1 MHLFCGVSQG
11 PSPLISTM
19 GHCTHQQKVYGYHT
33 IILVFLFIINI
44 SISKAFEN
52 NTLCKDEA
60 KSRVKRVINN
70 FDPENVFL
78 SVWGPKAISVQLTD
92 QVGWNTF
99 RIFGYL
105 VGGKAPFII
114 DVIHIAV
121 ILNSTWPWGL
131 KNSLQKQMLSQKRFS
146 CN

>member
-1 MHLFCGVSQG
+1 M
-11 PSPLISTM
+11 
-19 GHCTHQQKVYGYHT
+19 
-33 IILVFLFIINI
+33 VFLIIINI

-52 NTLCKDEA
+52 NTLCKDEHEA

-92 QVGWNTF
+92 QVGWNSF

-114 DVIHIAV
+114 DRINL
-121 ILNSTWPWGL
+121 LNFKKLHEATWVH
-131 KNSLQKQMLSQKRFS
+131 KFKTKTNVVAKTF
-146 CN
+146 